1 MEGTLSSRDKNDIFW
16 IKKRRYMVSADIKC
30 KTEGGYFNPDMAAEV
45 KSAYERYDE
54 RMSLYE
60 LTGNEFMDHPPT
72 ASGQI
77 SFAKSIAMMMHT
89 LDTIDSSV
97 SDETGAADFTAA
109 FFMDIVEDAKVLIR
123 EIIDAFFTG
132 CGVDSEG
139 NEFSDREKKDAAQKE
154 FFDKR
159 KEYEMLIKTERR
171 IAEWDMMDIIR
182 ETNWIDEEMET
193 DETGEDPNLINLI
206 KENKDAADRHKK
218 EIESLC
224 EISRKALIEAASL
237 TAGKMAMF
245 EPVKRK
251 LEDESLNEG
260 SRRLVRGAFDSYL
273 FDVDMR
279 LRGLKFRS
287 EAAYYMVRWLLLNEP
302 VDEIIA
308 ERIAQISENK
318 PSVIDGDVKLL
329 DIPGYK
335 PPKEGMAV
343 QLPECD
349 DLNTLSEMGDRVR
362 RYVQEHPFQFE
373 AQCLLSIVEN
383 LDGLSEILPV
393 SWALVQAIDMLTR
406 SERYAEFSEEDR
418 QKIFDNWVLADLV
431 CSIGYSI
438 TETIVENPEKTV
450 QDATDTLRSMAQMLS
465 YSIAEKKVRNTLAQ
479 VVMERSG
486 LRVY

>member
-1 MEGTLSSRDKNDIFW
+1 M
-16 IKKRRYMVSADIKC
+16 
-30 KTEGGYFNPDMAAEV
+30 
-45 KSAYERYDE
+45 
-54 RMSLYE
+54 
-60 LTGNEFMDHPPT
+60 
-72 ASGQI
+72 
-77 SFAKSIAMMMHT
+77 
-89 LDTIDSSV
+89 
-97 SDETGAADFTAA
+97 
-109 FFMDIVEDAKVLIR
+109 IR

-329 DIPGYK
+329 DIPGYN

-349 DLNTLSEMGDRVR
+349 DLNEMGDRVR